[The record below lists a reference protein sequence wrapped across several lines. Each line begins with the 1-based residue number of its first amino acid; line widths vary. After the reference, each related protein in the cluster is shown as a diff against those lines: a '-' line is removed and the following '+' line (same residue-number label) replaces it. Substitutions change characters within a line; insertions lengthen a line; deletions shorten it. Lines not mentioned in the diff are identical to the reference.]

1 MIEVKKFYA
10 DWCGP
15 CKMLTPIMENVKLKF
30 NNIKFENVDVDKDFE
45 IAQKYSIR
53 SVPTVIVEKDGVEV
67 QRFAGLQ
74 SEMAYTNAL
83 NEIKVHKRFGLSK

>member
-1 MIEVKKFYA
+1 MIQVKKFYA
-10 DWCGP
+10 QWCGP
-15 CKMLTPIMENVKLKF
+15 CKMLTPIMEGVKK
-30 NNIKFENVDVDKDFE
+30 NHTDVQFENIDVDSDFE
-45 IAQKYSIR
+45 IAAKYSIR

-83 NEIKVHKRFGLSK
+83 NELKMV